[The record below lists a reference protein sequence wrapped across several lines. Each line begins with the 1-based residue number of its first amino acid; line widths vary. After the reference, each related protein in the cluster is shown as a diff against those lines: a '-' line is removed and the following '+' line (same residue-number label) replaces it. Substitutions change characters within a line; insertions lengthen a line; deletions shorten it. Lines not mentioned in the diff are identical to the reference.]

1 MNHHGKLSIFNNHF
15 IKVPFLL
22 ILFYAV
28 SVDPLICRQGELEP
42 AADLGAEADAAGGR
56 GPEEEEG
63 DHRGRG
69 GPGMAVGRCPAAEF
83 SAA

>member
-1 MNHHGKLSIFNNHF
+1 MLSFF
-15 IKVPFLL
+15 ELL
-22 ILFYAV
+22 TLYC
-28 SVDPLICRQGELEP
+28 DGQGELEP

-69 GPGMAVGRCPAAEF
+69 GSGMAVGRCPVAEF